1 MVVLVNNTI
10 FTLKKTK
17 LRDRADRLVLV
28 AFYDIWPGNGGVY
41 STFGEELFVN
51 LLKCVID

>member
-28 AFYDIWPGNGGVY
+28 AFYDIWPGNGGYIQRLVKNY
-41 STFGEELFVN
+41 
-51 LLKCVID
+51 LLIC